1 MKTDRRDTRP
11 ALAGIADRCSVG
23 RHATREDPLIRTERL
38 ELVPATVVTAQAA
51 LDGPEPLAAALHA
64 VVPDTWPPDLL
75 DEPALQFTLA
85 RLAASITEASWWMYF
100 IILPGAER
108 GRTLIGSAGYKGP
121 PTADGT
127 VEVGYGI
134 VRDRQRRGYAS
145 EATRG
150 LVARA
155 FQHPE
160 VRRVIAETLPELTP
174 SIGVLRRCGFRFI
187 GEGSEAGVI
196 RYEITREA
204 YTETPGGSA
213 WPS

>member
-1 MKTDRRDTRP
+1 M
-11 ALAGIADRCSVG
+11 
-23 RHATREDPLIRTERL
+23 IRTERL
-38 ELVPATVVTAQAA
+38 ELVPATVATAQAA
-51 LDGPEPLAAALHA
+51 LDGREALAAALHA

-85 RLAASITEASWWMYF
+85 RLAASITEATWWMYF
-100 IILPGAER
+100 VILPGAEG

-121 PTADGT
+121 PSADGT

-174 SIGVLRRCGFRFI
+174 SIGVLRTCGFRFI
-187 GEGSEAGVI
+187 GEGSEAGVL
-196 RYEITREA
+196 RYEITRDECA
-204 YTETPGGSA
+204 TTPGGSA
-213 WPS
+213 WPN